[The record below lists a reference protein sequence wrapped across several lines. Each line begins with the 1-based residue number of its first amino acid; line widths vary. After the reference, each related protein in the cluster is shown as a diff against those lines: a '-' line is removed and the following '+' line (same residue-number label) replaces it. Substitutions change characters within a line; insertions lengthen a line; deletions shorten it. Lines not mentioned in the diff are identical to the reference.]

1 MKLRHKYLNPIIVFL
16 IVYLF
21 GLLLF
26 GVSRE
31 AVKWV
36 YTYLN
41 HLLPSA
47 FPLYNPIY
55 DPEAYAKLNKTFSV
69 VGIFVALFL
78 INFIALKLENKKY
91 ERIIS
96 LTDGQ
101 YVMWDGIKL
110 YFKEFWISD
119 VITALILPAVIVIAT
134 YFIPDKMLG
143 YFALILPGWLGY
155 HMRQMYELIPAII
168 LVAFF
173 SFLGRI
179 LAIPL
184 TVKSWRAAWLSDI

>member
-1 MKLRHKYLNPIIVFL
+1 
-16 IVYLF
+16 
-21 GLLLF
+21 
-26 GVSRE
+26 
-31 AVKWV
+31 
-36 YTYLN
+36 
-41 HLLPSA
+41 
-47 FPLYNPIY
+47 
-55 DPEAYAKLNKTFSV
+55 
-69 VGIFVALFL
+69 
-78 INFIALKLENKKY
+78 
-91 ERIIS
+91 
-96 LTDGQ
+96 
-101 YVMWDGIKL
+101 MWDGIKL